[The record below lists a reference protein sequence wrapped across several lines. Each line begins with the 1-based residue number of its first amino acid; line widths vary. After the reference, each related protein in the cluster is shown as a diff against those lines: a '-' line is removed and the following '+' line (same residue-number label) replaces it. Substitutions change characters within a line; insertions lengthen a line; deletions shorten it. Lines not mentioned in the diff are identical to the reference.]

1 MFISFEGPDG
11 SGKSSQIPAL
21 ADFLREKGHEVLLTR
36 EPGGTEIGDQVRQVL
51 FDMRNK
57 AMHPRSETLL
67 FLASR
72 AQIVEE
78 VIRPALAG
86 GKVVLSDRYAD
97 STLAY
102 QGYGHRADLEE
113 LSTIIQYATGGL
125 TPDLTL
131 LLDVDPEVGLSR
143 RDTGGDWNRLDDYD
157 LEFHQRVRS
166 GYQKLLQAEPQRWVI
181 IDAAQTPEEV
191 FADLQK
197 AILQRLS
204 KKTS

>member
-21 ADFLREKGHEVLLTR
+21 AEFLREEGHKVLLTR

-78 VIRPALAG
+78 VIRPALAE
-86 GKVVLSDRYAD
+86 GKVVFSDRYAD

-113 LSTIIQYATGGL
+113 LRSIIHYATGGL

-143 RDTGGDWNRLDDYD
+143 RDSGGDWNRLDDYD
-157 LEFHQRVRS
+157 LEFHQRVRD
-166 GYQKLLQAEPQRWVI
+166 GYHKLAQTEPERWMI
-181 IDAAQTPEEV
+181 INAAQTQEEV

-197 AILQRLS
+197 AILLRFS
-204 KKTS
+204 KEAS

>member
-21 ADFLREKGHEVLLTR
+21 ADFLREEGHEVLLTR

-78 VIRPALAG
+78 VIRPALAA

-113 LSTIIQYATGGL
+113 LITIIQYATGGL

-157 LEFHQRVRS
+157 LEFHQRVRD
-166 GYQKLLQAEPQRWVI
+166 GYEKLVQAEPQRWVI

-197 AILQRLS
+197 SILQRLS